1 MHRALKIVEVVEMI
15 CGQLDAQLD
24 NPLSNRWYQHA
35 SRSSLARLART
46 STTFLDPALNVL
58 WRHRGTLV
66 HLLKCMPSDVWNID
80 IPETR
85 DDEDDVILID
95 VKIDLRRPITLAD
108 WERFLF
114 YSHRVKSF
122 GVDQVHLL
130 KTPEVYETLRLVFP

>member
-1 MHRALKIVEVVEMI
+1 MIKLVVSKMRVAKGRNSGVGRKPLPLLHQQLRLAHMHRALKIVEVVEMI

-58 WRHRGTLV
+58 WRHQGTLV
-66 HLLKCMPSDVWNID
+66 HLLKCMPSDVWDID

-95 VKIDLRRPITLAD
+95 VKIVRFVGGA
-108 WERFLF
+108 RFL
-114 YSHRVKSF
+114 K
-122 GVDQVHLL
+122 
-130 KTPEVYETLRLVFP
+130 